1 MTAAR
6 PDGDGR
12 ARPSADWPLVAVHAL
27 LLAGYA
33 LPWVQGSFG
42 SRTALSA
49 FDLGRFS
56 ASALGGASEPSTWT
70 LLALAALPALAVDG
84 LVLSAFGSRIGIGRR
99 LGRPLALA
107 LSLPGLLLATAVL
120 ALTLRAAGGSPFVD
134 GPAPGLYLAAAA
146 GLVLL
151 VALLP
156 RRPFRRAARAS
167 RTAQRGTREAR
178 AGASARAGAP
188 CRGVAR
194 PGTARSSRRRART
207 AVASAVAEAP
217 SAVLPEN
224 VILALS

>member
-1 MTAAR
+1 MR
-6 PDGDGR
+6 PTGHDGSPNFAFGV
-12 ARPSADWPLVAVHAL
+12 RPEI
-27 LLAGYA
+27 
-33 LPWVQGSFG
+33 
-42 SRTALSA
+42 A

-167 RTAQRGTREAR
+167 RTARRGTREHVPERPRELDAMSR
-178 AGASARAGAP
+178 GSPAWHRTIEPSPSQSRSRLG
-188 CRGVAR
+188 CR
-194 PGTARSSRRRART
+194 
-207 AVASAVAEAP
+207 
-217 SAVLPEN
+217 
-224 VILALS
+224 

>member
-6 PDGDGR
+6 PDGDGL

-167 RTAQRGTREAR
+167 RTARRGR
-178 AGASARAGAP
+178 ASTCRSVRASWTP

-194 PGTARSSRRRART
+194 PGTARSSRRRAR
-207 AVASAVAEAP
+207 AALASAVAEGP
-217 SAVLPEN
+217 LAVLPEN